1 MKEIFNTR
9 NTSLSPPPLLHTHAM
24 KAYRETGHTAPLAFN
39 LDIRWRC
46 VVSLMPQSLS
56 TKVKEHPFLMEE
68 ESGWATEPIWTF
80 WRTDQSLASAGI

>member
-1 MKEIFNTR
+1 
-9 NTSLSPPPLLHTHAM
+9 M
-24 KAYRETGHTAPLAFN
+24 KAYRETGRTAPPTFN

-56 TKVKEHPFLMEE
+56 TKGKEHPFLLEE